1 LDNHITKLTQPEG
14 NTMRTQKLSTVAT
27 EVIAS
32 TGNTAKN
39 VIQAYRVGGER
50 VVGLL
55 EQRWDRAFKA
65 SRAQLSAETAKNAIF
80 TQKMV
85 SDYTNKGLVVTTNGA
100 QGVVNQMVKLAG
112 AGVERVAANASLFEE
127 KTGVTALNTLAQAT
141 LPSVVVLSGFAA
153 QMEQKS
159 AVLARKVAGSNAVSA
174 TAKRAGAAV
183 RKTRVAKAA

>member
-1 LDNHITKLTQPEG
+1 
-14 NTMRTQKLSTVAT
+14 MRTQKLSTVAT
-27 EVIAS
+27 DVIAS

-55 EQRWDRAFKA
+55 EQRWNQSFKA
-65 SRAQLSAETAKNAIF
+65 SRAQLSAETAKNATSAQQMF
-80 TQKMV
+80 SGGAT
-85 SDYTNKGLVVTTNGA
+85 KGLVITTNGA

-112 AGVERVAANASLFEE
+112 AGVERVAANANLFEE

-141 LPSVVVLSGFAA
+141 LPSAVVLSAFAA

-159 AVLARKVAGSNAVSA
+159 AVLVRKAAGDNTA
-174 TAKRAGAAV
+174 TAAVKRATAAV
-183 RKTRVAKAA
+183 RKARVAKAA